1 MRAAR
6 ITLAILAALRFG
18 ESATLERLSLEELI
32 VKSTAVVRGRVYSP
46 RAAVYGPVIYTRWTV
61 QVMERW
67 KGPEAQQLEVV
78 VPGGVA
84 MGLRQTFSGAPRLQE
99 GGEYVLFLWT
109 GRNGLTHIVGL
120 SQGVFVVSREM
131 GGGEMAWRAASTA
144 AMVDP
149 KSGRVVS
156 DEAVRLRLAD
166 LRARVAAVW
175 RAAPEGR

>member
-6 ITLAILAALRFG
+6 ITLAIVAVLQLG
-18 ESATLERLSLEELI
+18 ESATLERLSLDELI
-32 VKSTAVVRGRVYSP
+32 EKSTAVVRGRVYSP
-46 RAAVYGPVIYTRWTV
+46 RAYVHGPVIYTRWTV

-84 MGLRQTFSGAPRLQE
+84 MGLRQTFSGAPKLQE

-109 GRNGLTHIVGL
+109 GRNGLTHVVGL
-120 SQGVFVVSREM
+120 SQGVFAVSKEEA
-131 GGGEMAWRAASTA
+131 GGEMAWRAASTA

-149 KSGRVVS
+149 KSGRVIT

-166 LRARVAAVW
+166 LRARVAAIS
-175 RAAPEGR
+175 RGAQEGR